1 VGTGTR
7 KKSAVVSINIKEYK
21 SLSKILQTCIMMYIT
36 KIKKNELNVNFVLLQ
51 RGEGLSIKKLNGIY
65 MDIPQT
71 R

>member
-1 VGTGTR
+1 
-7 KKSAVVSINIKEYK
+7 
-21 SLSKILQTCIMMYIT
+21 MYIT